1 MMIKTFEDLKVW
13 RDARLFVKMI
23 YSFTNNERMKNDFG
37 YKDQL
42 RRASVSILNNIAEGF
57 ERNNNKEYIRFLM
70 YSKASVG
77 EVRSM
82 LYIAL
87 DIGYITQDQFNTAYE
102 ASLDIIKQLSN
113 FIKYLK
119 SNIKKIENPDY

>member
-1 MMIKTFEDLKVW
+1 
-13 RDARLFVKMI
+13 
-23 YSFTNNERMKNDFG
+23 
-37 YKDQL
+37 
-42 RRASVSILNNIAEGF
+42 
-57 ERNNNKEYIRFLM
+57 M

-87 DIGYITQDQFNTAYE
+87 DLGYITQDQFNTAYE
-102 ASLDIIKQLSN
+102 VSLDIIKQLSN

-119 SNIKKIENPDY
+119 SNIKRIEKPDY